1 MERKCETSD
10 SWKEFYFFYCSVRCS
25 HNFPSKKRT
34 KKVLKAKACMFID
47 LLLNSD
53 WLAIVC
59 KVWLAVSILND
70 MLRYI
75 AHSFTLILCLEIY
88 TLFWH
93 FFYHAEL
100 QIHSFRN
107 LQFIKHYLRN
117 EINKSKKEI
126 MDFKMVLSCS
136 AFLIGLKD
144 VLGYNG
150 WETDGLLLWCTSDV
164 YPEFF
169 CNKKICLWYSFIAT
183 RLLSAMP
190 VQ

>member
-93 FFYHAEL
+93 FFCHAEL
-100 QIHSFRN
+100 QMHSFRN
-107 LQFIKHYLRN
+107 LQSIKHYLRN

-126 MDFKMVLSCS
+126 MDFEMVLSCS
-136 AFLIGLKD
+136 AFLIGLED
-144 VLGYNG
+144 VLGCNG
-150 WETDGLLLWCTSDV
+150 WKTD
-164 YPEFF
+164 
-169 CNKKICLWYSFIAT
+169 
-183 RLLSAMP
+183 R
-190 VQ
+190 